1 MLFQTGMNAVDDLAD
16 LRSRLRLGTHLVKN
30 QTFLA
35 GIVQLVEKAR
45 GNVNRLVLLE
55 VKFLTF
61 FESLHGAFAL
71 NYKEGV
77 IRARMAVQ
85 FIINAWLLTV
95 KRNMR
100 ALSLRWPNVIA
111 ARGLSPFRLFFRID
125 HGDFADIPH

>member
-45 GNVNRLVLLE
+45 GNVNCLVLLE
-55 VKFLTF
+55 
-61 FESLHGAFAL
+61 
-71 NYKEGV
+71 
-77 IRARMAVQ
+77 VQ
-85 FIINAWLLTV
+85 FIINAWLVTV

-125 HGDFADIPH
+125 HGDFADIP